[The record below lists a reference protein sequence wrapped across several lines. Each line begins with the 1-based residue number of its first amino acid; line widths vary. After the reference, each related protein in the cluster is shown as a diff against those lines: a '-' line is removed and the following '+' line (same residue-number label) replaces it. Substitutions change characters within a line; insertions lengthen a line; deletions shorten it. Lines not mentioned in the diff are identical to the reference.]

1 MRYYKISH
9 GHLEHLFKQTCT
21 LDLWE
26 GLQSVSQ
33 FVFSLHNE
41 PHRNWVWSQLLPS
54 LNGGRLVHVV
64 PHYNHLLQVGH
75 GTVVV
80 EHAEEDVRPVEGEDD
95 EGEGV

>member
-33 FVFSLHNE
+33 LVFSLHNE
-41 PHRNWVWSQLLPS
+41 PHRNWVWSQLLPP
-54 LNGGRLVHVV
+54 LNGGRLIHVV
-64 PHYNHLLQVGH
+64 PHYDHLLQVGH
-75 GTVVV
+75 GTIVV
-80 EHAEEDVRPVEGEDD
+80 EHAEEDVRSVEGEDD